1 MRRRR
6 LLFLVPAAA
15 LVLVLALAGGATA
28 AGHSSARK
36 PASKQ
41 AVVTTRKT
49 KLGTILVN
57 AQGRSLYLFEK
68 DKGGKSACSG
78 ACAKAWPPLM
88 TTGKAKA
95 AGGVNAKLLG
105 TTKRSNGT
113 QVTYKGHPLYTF
125 FQDTKA
131 GQTNGE
137 GLTDFGGRWDP
148 VSAAGKAVRKGASG
162 TSPSRSGY

>member
-6 LLFLVPAAA
+6 ILFLVPAAMLM
-15 LVLVLALAGGATA
+15 LVLVLALGGIAAA
-28 AGHSSARK
+28 AGHGSADK
-36 PASKQ
+36 AASKQ
-41 AVVTTRKT
+41 ALVTTRKT

-57 AQGRSLYLFEK
+57 AQGRSLYLFLK
-68 DKGGKSACSG
+68 DKNGKSACSG

-113 QVTYKGHPLYTF
+113 QVTYNGHPLYTF

-131 GQTNGE
+131 GQTKGQGSNFFGALWYVMGTNGKQI
-137 GLTDFGGRWDP
+137 TK
-148 VSAAGKAVRKGASG
+148 S
-162 TSPSRSGY
+162 

>member
-6 LLFLVPAAA
+6 ILFLVPAAMLV
-15 LVLVLALAGGATA
+15 LVLVLALGGIAAA
-28 AGHSSARK
+28 AGHGSADK
-36 PASKQ
+36 AASKQ
-41 AVVTTRKT
+41 ALVTTRKT

-57 AQGRSLYLFEK
+57 AQGRSLYLFLK
-68 DKGGKSACSG
+68 DKNGKSACSG

-113 QVTYKGHPLYTF
+113 QVTYNGHPLYTF

-131 GQTNGE
+131 GQTKGQGSNFFGALWYVMGTNGNKIE
-137 GLTDFGGRWDP
+137 
-148 VSAAGKAVRKGASG
+148 KH
-162 TSPSRSGY
+162 

>member
-6 LLFLVPAAA
+6 ILFLVPAAM
-15 LVLVLALAGGATA
+15 LVLVLALGGIAAA
-28 AGHSSARK
+28 AGHGSADK
-36 PASKQ
+36 AASKQ
-41 AVVTTRKT
+41 ALVTTRKT

-57 AQGRSLYLFEK
+57 AQGRSLYLFLK
-68 DKGGKSACSG
+68 DKNGKSACSG

-131 GQTNGE
+131 GQTKGQGSNFFGALWYVMGTNGKQI
-137 GLTDFGGRWDP
+137 TK
-148 VSAAGKAVRKGASG
+148 S
-162 TSPSRSGY
+162 

>member
-1 MRRRR
+1 MRRRPV
-6 LLFLVPAAA
+6 LLLIPAA
-15 LVLVLALAGGATA
+15 LVLVLAIAGIATA
-28 AGHSSARK
+28 SGHGSAK
-36 PASKQ
+36 QASKG

-49 KLGTILVN
+49 KLGAILVN

-68 DKGGKSACSG
+68 DKNGKSACSG

-88 TTGKAKA
+88 TTGKPSA

-113 QVTYKGHPLYTF
+113 QVTYNGHPLYTF
-125 FQDTKA
+125 FEDTKA

-137 GLTDFGGRWDP
+137 GSTAFG
-148 VSAAGKAVRKGASG
+148 AAWYVMGTNGNKIDKG
-162 TSPSRSGY
+162 

>member
-6 LLFLVPAAA
+6 ILFLVPAAMLV
-15 LVLVLALAGGATA
+15 LVLVLALGGIAAA
-28 AGHSSARK
+28 AGHGSADK
-36 PASKQ
+36 AASKQ
-41 AVVTTRKT
+41 ALVTTRKT

-57 AQGRSLYLFEK
+57 AQGRSLYLFLK
-68 DKGGKSACSG
+68 DKNGKSACSG

-113 QVTYKGHPLYTF
+113 QVTYNGHPLYTF

-131 GQTNGE
+131 GQTKGQGSNFFGALWYVMGTNGKQI
-137 GLTDFGGRWDP
+137 TK
-148 VSAAGKAVRKGASG
+148 S
-162 TSPSRSGY
+162 

>member
-6 LLFLVPAAA
+6 ILFLVPAAMLM
-15 LVLVLALAGGATA
+15 LVLVLALGGIAAA
-28 AGHSSARK
+28 AGHGSADK
-36 PASKQ
+36 AASKQ
-41 AVVTTRKT
+41 ALVTTRKP

-88 TTGKAKA
+88 TTGKPKA
-95 AGGVNAKLLG
+95 AGGANAKLLG

-113 QVTYKGHPLYTF
+113 QVTYNGHPLYTF

-131 GQTNGE
+131 GQTKGQGSNFFGALWYVMGTNGKQI
-137 GLTDFGGRWDP
+137 TK
-148 VSAAGKAVRKGASG
+148 S
-162 TSPSRSGY
+162 

>member
-1 MRRRR
+1 MRRRPV
-6 LLFLVPAAA
+6 LLLIPVAA
-15 LVLVLALAGGATA
+15 LVLVLALAGIATA
-28 AGHSSARK
+28 SGHGSAK
-36 PASKQ
+36 KAAKG
-41 AVVTTRKT
+41 AVVTTRRT

-68 DKGGKSACSG
+68 DKNGKSACSG
-78 ACAKAWPPLM
+78 ACAKAWPPLL
-88 TTGKAKA
+88 TTGKPSA

-113 QVTYKGHPLYTF
+113 QVTYNGHPLYTF

-137 GLTDFGGRWDP
+137 GSTAFG
-148 VSAAGKAVRKGASG
+148 AAWYVMGTNGKKIEKG
-162 TSPSRSGY
+162 

>member
-6 LLFLVPAAA
+6 ILFLVPAAMLM
-15 LVLVLALAGGATA
+15 LVLVLALGGIAAA
-28 AGHSSARK
+28 AGHGSADK
-36 PASKQ
+36 AASKQ
-41 AVVTTRKT
+41 ALVTTRKT

-57 AQGRSLYLFEK
+57 AQGRSLYLFLK
-68 DKGGKSACSG
+68 DKNGKSACSG

-88 TTGKAKA
+88 TTGKANA

-113 QVTYKGHPLYTF
+113 QVTYNGHPLYTF

-131 GQTNGE
+131 GQTKGQGSNFFGALWYVMGTNGKQI
-137 GLTDFGGRWDP
+137 TK
-148 VSAAGKAVRKGASG
+148 S
-162 TSPSRSGY
+162 